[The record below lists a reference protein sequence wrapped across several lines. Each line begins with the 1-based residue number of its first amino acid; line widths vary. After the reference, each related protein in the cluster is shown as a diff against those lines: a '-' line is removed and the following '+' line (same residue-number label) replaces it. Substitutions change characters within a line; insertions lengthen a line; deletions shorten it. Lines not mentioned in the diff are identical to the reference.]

1 MIFFLHTYYLLGGI
15 SSSYPAAGSF
25 SRSSLN
31 ANAGA
36 RTPASKTTTIVV
48 ILLSLQYMT
57 KTFQYIPQAALA
69 AVIFASIF
77 NLVSISDFW
86 NAWKHNK
93 KDFFT
98 MLVTFTIVFVFN
110 TGVGILAGVGCS
122 CFVII
127 VESAFSY
134 LNSPELEKE
143 ASTNFGVDV
152 IKLNQDLNFLTLPR
166 FLDLFTS
173 VTLLKNQ
180 EPNLETASK
189 NEKLFHKITS
199 TLDYWLRPMLAK
211 GVKEYPKAVVV
222 DFNHVRIVDLS
233 AMRALEDSARSARSK
248 KIKVILIN
256 VTDAIAKSLIKF
268 GIKNDSRE
276 LDDDNILT
284 NLQVYLDQALNLPII
299 ASASSDDVE
308 EKKSEK
314 YGAFTTITVAAKS
327 ERNLSKVAIE
337 LTNTYDQIDQN
348 DLEK

>member
-1 MIFFLHTYYLLGGI
+1 
-15 SSSYPAAGSF
+15 
-25 SRSSLN
+25 LN
-31 ANAGA
+31 AAAGA
-36 RTPASKTTTIVV
+36 RTPASKTTTIIVV
-48 ILLSLQYMT
+48 LLSLQYMT

-69 AVIFASIF
+69 AVIFSSIF
-77 NLVSISDFW
+77 NLVSITDFW

-110 TGVGILAGVGCS
+110 TGIGILAGVGCS

-143 ASTNFGVDV
+143 ANTNFGVDV

-211 GVKEYPKAVVV
+211 GVNEYPKAVVV

-233 AMRALEDSARSARSK
+233 ALRALEDSARSARSK

-268 GIKNDSRE
+268 GIKNDDKE
-276 LDDDNILT
+276 FDDDDAET
-284 NLQVYLDQALNLPII
+284 NLEVYLKQALNLPTIENSSSVHDEVKNNDNNDSYNTFALV
-299 ASASSDDVE
+299 ASEGHLIKVCVE
-308 EKKSEK
+308 L
-314 YGAFTTITVAAKS
+314 AK
-327 ERNLSKVAIE
+327 
-337 LTNTYDQIDQN
+337 TNYDHVEQV
-348 DLEK
+348 DLNV